1 MQWPSSVEAAAR
13 NGAGIRREPAEAD
26 TGEIMTRG
34 GGWSLKNHVLCK
46 LYCCYQ
52 SKSSAK
58 CNKDKSFMTDLRW
71 CYLSSGDGD
80 VWSCWPGLS
89 LFSEPESRDQAWA
102 EPGPE
107 PAVQWAPDAGLD
119 WDLISVIPAS
129 SASPCLDQQPSR
141 EQTSARMEE
150 NQGVA
155 HIFGLSTVFLGLCF
169 IMSMGVFS
177 VYHPYKPGEKIK
189 QIFTINQWTL
199 WKMTSSLKCKSLTF
213 HKSSLVDGKNV
224 LDRKHARVPLHSY
237 NLLLKHHGMTYKTLC
252 HVML

>member
-1 MQWPSSVEAAAR
+1 MMLSLWSWWCVEPGAA
-13 NGAGIRREPAEAD
+13 
-26 TGEIMTRG
+26 
-34 GGWSLKNHVLCK
+34 
-46 LYCCYQ
+46 
-52 SKSSAK
+52 
-58 CNKDKSFMTDLRW
+58 
-71 CYLSSGDGD
+71 
-80 VWSCWPGLS
+80 GLS

-177 VYHPYKPGEKIK
+177 VYHPYKPGEKK
-189 QIFTINQWTL
+189 SKYL
-199 WKMTSSLKCKSLTF
+199 WCISVPCERWLLLLKCKSLTF
-213 HKSSLVDGKNV
+213 HKSSLIDGKNV
-224 LDRKHARVPLHSY
+224 LDSKHARVPLHSY
-237 NLLLKHHGMTYKTLC
+237 NLLLKHHGMTYRTLC